1 VYLEPDALDGD
12 EPAGQYQPRPP
23 VVAAHYKAHSERE
36 SGSVAASP
44 SEAAAVGVAPALPG
58 PCGEYRSVAK
68 RRRIPDRGSRPRFA
82 TGGYRG
88 RCRFIRRDD
97 PKRA

>member
-1 VYLEPDALDGD
+1 
-12 EPAGQYQPRPP
+12 
-23 VVAAHYKAHSERE
+23 
-36 SGSVAASP
+36 
-44 SEAAAVGVAPALPG
+44 LPG

-88 RCRFIRRDD
+88 RCRSIRRDN